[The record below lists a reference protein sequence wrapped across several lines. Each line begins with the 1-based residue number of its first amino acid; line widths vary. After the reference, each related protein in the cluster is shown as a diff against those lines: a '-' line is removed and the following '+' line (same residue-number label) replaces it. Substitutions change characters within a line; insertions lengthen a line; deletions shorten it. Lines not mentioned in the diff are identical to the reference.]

1 MNKPIYKS
9 RKFWTAILTAVC
21 TAISYSKAGP
31 ELAAMISAIGM
42 TLIGGLG
49 MEDWG
54 KSSHVA
60 LED

>member
-1 MNKPIYKS
+1 MTKPIYKS

-31 ELAAMISAIGM
+31 ELSAMISAIGM
-42 TLIGGLG
+42 ALIGSIG

-54 KSSHVA
+54 KSSRA
-60 LED
+60 ELKE

>member
-1 MNKPIYKS
+1 MMTKPIYKS

-49 MEDWG
+49 
-54 KSSHVA
+54 
-60 LED
+60 LEDFGKAKALGE